1 MKQFAAIFVARSME
15 FVRDRGTF
23 FWNLLFPVVLVA
35 GFGFAF
41 SGPGDALFTVGTIGS
56 ADDLARGGA
65 DAALAIPLLD
75 LQQAEVVT
83 YDPVDREAV
92 LERVRRHQLDMLVDF
107 ERGVFVLNSES
118 NAAPVLR
125 LLMSGGSE
133 NALREESV
141 SGAPIRYVD
150 WLIPGVIGMNM
161 MFSCL
166 FGVGFVIVRYRKNGV
181 LKRLKATPVSALTFV
196 TAQAFSRFVI
206 VIITSVVVFLGTNL
220 IFSFVMNGS
229 YLTLLV
235 LTMAAILCMIAI
247 GLVFAARLRSEELA
261 NGLMNLVTLPM
272 LVLSGVFFSLE
283 GSPEIL
289 QGISRFLPLTHFTE
303 GARAVM
309 VDGAG
314 IVGVLPNIV
323 VLLAIATGATLLSA
337 ALFRWE

>member
-1 MKQFAAIFVARSME
+1 
-15 FVRDRGTF
+15 
-23 FWNLLFPVVLVA
+23 
-35 GFGFAF
+35 
-41 SGPGDALFTVGTIGS
+41 LFTVGTIGS

-125 LLMSGGSE
+125 LLMSAGSE
-133 NALREESV
+133 SVLREESV

-289 QGISRFLPLTHFTE
+289 QRISRFLPLTHFTE

-314 IVGVLPNIV
+314 IVGVLPNIA

>member
-1 MKQFAAIFVARSME
+1 
-15 FVRDRGTF
+15 
-23 FWNLLFPVVLVA
+23 
-35 GFGFAF
+35 
-41 SGPGDALFTVGTIGS
+41 
-56 ADDLARGGA
+56 
-65 DAALAIPLLD
+65 
-75 LQQAEVVT
+75 
-83 YDPVDREAV
+83 
-92 LERVRRHQLDMLVDF
+92 
-107 ERGVFVLNSES
+107 
-118 NAAPVLR
+118 
-125 LLMSGGSE
+125 
-133 NALREESV
+133 
-141 SGAPIRYVD
+141 
-150 WLIPGVIGMNM
+150 
-161 MFSCL
+161 
-166 FGVGFVIVRYRKNGV
+166 
-181 LKRLKATPVSALTFV
+181 
-196 TAQAFSRFVI
+196 
-206 VIITSVVVFLGTNL
+206 VVFLGTNL

-289 QGISRFLPLTHFTE
+289 QRISRFLPLTHFTE

-314 IVGVLPNIV
+314 IVGVLPNIA

>member
-41 SGPGDALFTVGTIGS
+41 SGPGDALFTVATIGS
-56 ADDLARGGA
+56 AEDLTGGGTTA
-65 DAALAIPLLD
+65 TLAIPLLD
-75 LQQAEVVT
+75 LQQVEVVP
-83 YDPVDREAV
+83 YDRADREEV
-92 LERVRRHQLDMLVDF
+92 LERVRRHQLDMLIDF

-118 NAAPVLR
+118 NTAPVLR
-125 LLMSGGSE
+125 LLVGSGAEGI
-133 NALREESV
+133 LREESV

-150 WLIPGVIGMNM
+150 WLIPGIIGMNM

-166 FGVGFVIVRYRKNGV
+166 FGVGYVIVRYRKNGV

-206 VIITSVVVFLGTNL
+206 VIITSVVVFIGTNL

-229 YLTLLV
+229 YFTLLV
-235 LTMAAILCMIAI
+235 LTMAAIFCMIAI

-272 LVLSGVFFSLE
+272 LALSGVFFSLE
-283 GSPEIL
+283 GSPDIL
-289 QGISRFLPLTHFTE
+289 QRISRFLPLTHFTE

-314 IVGVLPNIV
+314 IIDVLPNIA
-323 VLLAIATGATLLSA
+323 VLLVIAAAATLLSA
-337 ALFRWE
+337 MLFRWD